1 MLAEKIF
8 KKIQKRAQDL
18 EASGRR
24 LAQRAD
30 AEALHDLRVTLRELR
45 SLLRPLRKEPA
56 VASLEGALKD
66 AADLTTPLRDTEVLV
81 QELVSLGAKHMSE
94 ARKKEWNQGVESFLR
109 GPEWQSLR
117 AALTAWP
124 EVWEKAQGAGE
135 LRGLRKRLCKSLA
148 KDRRRL
154 RKALREPS
162 EDRHRLRLLIKRVR
176 YSSEA
181 YNKVMGLSKKVLAQL
196 KEAQTVL
203 GEWHD
208 REVWLEKAKVETDLK
223 PLITKWTKEFLEAE
237 KTSDQVLSKINKKR
251 LSP

>member
-8 KKIQKRAQDL
+8 KKIQKQARDL
-18 EASGRR
+18 DASGAR

-30 AEALHDLRVTLRELR
+30 TEALHDLRVTLRQLR
-45 SLLRPLRKEPA
+45 SLLRPLRKEPSL
-56 VASLEGALKD
+56 ASLEEALKS

-81 QELVSLGAKHMSE
+81 QELASLGAKHMSE

-109 GPEWQSLR
+109 GPEWQRLK
-117 AALTAWP
+117 ATLTAWP
-124 EVWEKAQGAGE
+124 EAWEKAQEVGG

-154 RKALREPS
+154 RKALRENS
-162 EDRHRLRLLIKRVR
+162 EDRHRLRIMIKRVR

-181 YNKVMGLSKKVLAQL
+181 YDKVMGLSKKVLDQL

-223 PLITKWTKEFLEAE
+223 PLVTKWTKEFLEAE
-237 KTSDQVLSKINKKR
+237 KTSDRVLSKIDKKS
-251 LSP
+251 LKT